1 MCCMSDGSTHLSTW
15 VSRGTKQRFGV
26 LAEGLGLSESALLK
40 RSVQLML
47 QSTDART
54 AVVLERP
61 AKVPRD
67 LRLYVRLRAE
77 DHLLL
82 KERAG
87 ARGMA
92 SATYVAAL
100 VRAHLHGVAPLPD
113 RELAELR
120 GAVAA
125 VGVVGRN
132 LNQIARVAN
141 LGLPTSGPTREDLR
155 ALLRALERLR
165 DHFKAALKANAESWE
180 SGHDQTNR

>member
-1 MCCMSDGSTHLSTW
+1 MSNGSAHLSTW
-15 VSRGTKQRFGV
+15 VSDDTKQRFGT
-26 LAEGLGLSESALLK
+26 LARGLGLSESALLK

-47 QSTDART
+47 RSTDAST
-54 AVVLERP
+54 ATVLERP
-61 AKVPRD
+61 AQVPRD

-87 ARGMA
+87 ARAMA

-100 VRAHLHGVAPLPD
+100 VRAHLHAITPLPD

-120 GAVAA
+120 SAVAA

-155 ALLRALERLR
+155 ALLRALEGLR
-165 DHFKAALKANAESWE
+165 DHFKAVLEANAQSWE